1 MAAASRLMRRPAV
14 SKALSWFAA
23 RYIRLVWITGRWRI
37 ENADIA
43 DRMIADGTPFI
54 ACFWHGRMLMIPN
67 AWKYDSRMSILISH
81 HRDGVFISRTL
92 AHLGIGTIAGSSSR
106 GGGGA
111 LVGMVRALKRGEY
124 MGITPDGPRGPRMR
138 AAPGAVAAARLSGA
152 VLLPV
157 SYAATRRRVLNSWDR
172 FVIPFPFSRGIVR
185 LGKPIEVPRDADDAR
200 LESARQRLEHEL
212 IALTTALDAELG
224 VEPVEP
230 APELPRPESTG
241 LAAKGAVE

>member
-14 SKALSWFAA
+14 SAALSWLAA
-23 RYIRLVWITGRWRI
+23 RYIRLVWVTGSWRI

-43 DRMIADGTPFI
+43 GRMVADGTPFI

-67 AWKYDSRMSILISH
+67 AWKYDARMSILISH

-111 LVGMVRALKRGEY
+111 LVNMVRALKRGEY

-138 AAPGAVAAARLSGA
+138 AAPGATAAARLSGA

-157 SYAATRRRVLNSWDR
+157 SYSAARRRVLNSWDR
-172 FVIPFPFSRGIVR
+172 FVVPLPFSRGIIR
-185 LGKPIEVPRDADDAR
+185 LGTAIEVPRDADEAQLEATRRR
-200 LESARQRLEHEL
+200 LESEL
-212 IALTTALDAELG
+212 ISLTTALDTELG
-224 VEPVEP
+224 VDPVDP
-230 APELPRPESTG
+230 APEIPAADSHD
-241 LAAKGAVE
+241 LAAKGRAE

>member
-14 SKALSWFAA
+14 SAALSWLAA
-23 RYIRLVWITGRWRI
+23 RYIRLLWLTGTWRI
-37 ENADIA
+37 ENTEIA
-43 DRMIADGTPFI
+43 DRMVADGTPFI

-67 AWKYDSRMSILISH
+67 AWRYDARMSILISH

-138 AAPGAVAAARLSGA
+138 AAAGAVAAARLSGA
-152 VLLPV
+152 MLLPV
-157 SYAATRRRVLNSWDR
+157 SYSAARRRVLTSWDR
-172 FVIPFPFSRGIVR
+172 FVVPLPFSRGIVR
-185 LGKPIEVPRDADDAR
+185 LAAPIAVPRDADETALEAARLR
-200 LESARQRLEHEL
+200 LESEL
-212 IALTTALDAELG
+212 IDLTAALDAELG
-224 VEPVEP
+224 VDPVEP
-230 APELPRPESTG
+230 AP
-241 LAAKGAVE
+241 AAPVANPPAPAVKGATE

>member
-14 SKALSWFAA
+14 SAALSWLAT
-23 RYIRLVWITGRWRI
+23 RYIRLVWVTGSWRI

-43 DRMIADGTPFI
+43 DRMVADGTPFI

-67 AWKYDSRMSILISH
+67 AWKYDARMSILISH

-111 LVGMVRALKRGEY
+111 LVNMVRALKRGEY
-124 MGITPDGPRGPRMR
+124 MGITPDGPRGPHMR
-138 AAPGAVAAARLSGA
+138 AAPGATAAARLSGA

-157 SYAATRRRVLNSWDR
+157 SYSAARRRVLNSWDR
-172 FVIPFPFSRGIVR
+172 FVVPLPFSRGIIR
-185 LGKPIEVPRDADDAR
+185 LGGPIEVPRAADKTQLEGARRR
-200 LESARQRLEHEL
+200 LESEL
-212 IALTTALDAELG
+212 ISLTSALDTELG
-224 VEPVEP
+224 VDPMDP
-230 APELPRPESTG
+230 APEVPVTDSG
-241 LAAKGAVE
+241 QLAVKGAAE

>member
-1 MAAASRLMRRPAV
+1 MAAASRLIRRPAV
-14 SKALSWFAA
+14 SAVLSWLAA
-23 RYIRLVWITGRWRI
+23 RYIRLVWITGSWRI
-37 ENADIA
+37 ENAQIA

-67 AWKYDSRMSILISH
+67 AWKYDARMSILISH

-138 AAPGAVAAARLSGA
+138 AAAGAVAAARLSGA
-152 VLLPV
+152 KLLPV
-157 SYAATRRRVLNSWDR
+157 SYSAARRRVLGSWDR
-172 FVIPFPFSRGIVR
+172 FVVPLPFSRGIVR
-185 LGKPIEVPRDADDAR
+185 LAAPIDVSPDADETALETTR
-200 LESARQRLEHEL
+200 LALEATL
-212 IALTTALDAELG
+212 IDLTAALDAELG
-224 VEPVEP
+224 VDPVEP
-230 APELPRPESTG
+230 APAAAPAKTPG
-241 LAAKGAVE
+241 LAAKGAAE